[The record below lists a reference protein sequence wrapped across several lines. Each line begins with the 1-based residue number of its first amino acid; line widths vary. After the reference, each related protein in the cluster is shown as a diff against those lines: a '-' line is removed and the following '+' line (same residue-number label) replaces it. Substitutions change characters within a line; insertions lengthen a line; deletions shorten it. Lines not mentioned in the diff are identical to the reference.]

1 MRIESEVDLGFA
13 SGGDFSRDKV
23 GSTRASMG
31 QANVA
36 DAAFLYLPQI
46 LVRYDGCVTTHAYRV
61 VMSHR
66 SASVFL
72 AG

>member
-1 MRIESEVDLGFA
+1 MDLGIA

-36 DAAFLYLPQI
+36 DAAFLYPPQI
-46 LVRYDGCVTTHAYRV
+46 LVRYDGCVTTHAYMV
-61 VMSHR
+61 VMSHQ

-72 AG
+72 TG